1 MPDTRPFVIAVGGIP
16 GAGKTTLA
24 RRLAAAL
31 FVPVLVRDEIKEG
44 MHVTARSVDPA
55 EVRRFS
61 AAAFAAFWSTAAN
74 LTAAGVSLVIE
85 AAFHQE
91 HAAGEFERLAQRAH
105 VRLVWCDVDP
115 EVALSRYRARAPLRH
130 PAHADDLFAERMAHP
145 AFDRS
150 VYEPPP
156 GPWPLVR
163 VDTTDD
169 EPVPAVAEL
178 AVLVAGSSAS
188 VRPVRSSG
196 R

>member
-61 AAAFAAFWSTAAN
+61 AAAFAAFWSTVD
-74 LTAAGVSLVIE
+74 LLVDAGVSLVIE
-85 AAFHQE
+85 AAFHRE
-91 HAAGEFERLAQRAH
+91 HAGADLERLAERAD
-105 VRLVWCDVDP
+105 VRLLWCTVDRD
-115 EVALSRYRARAPLRH
+115 VALARYRARAPLRH
-130 PAHADDLFAERMAHP
+130 PAHDDALMAERMAHP

-150 VYEPPP
+150 TYDPPP
-156 GPWPLVR
+156 GPWPVVA
-163 VDTTDD
+163 VDTSGA
-169 EPVPAVAEL
+169 EPVPPLTEL
-178 AVLVAGSSAS
+178 RAALTTPVPLRAS
-188 VRPVRSSG
+188 RR
-196 R
+196 